1 MTRRLLLGYLAVTVE
16 VLLALELPLAFFY
29 SQREED
35 RFTAA
40 AEGDAVVLA
49 SYYEDVLDGGAP
61 IDPSQAERFAER
73 TGARVVVTDSNGI
86 SVLDTAA
93 AVDRDFSTR
102 PEVAQA
108 LRGER
113 ASGIRHSTT
122 LNTDL
127 LYVAV
132 PIASGGSVHG
142 MLRLTLDAHEV
153 AERVHRFWL
162 SLAAVAAVVL
172 GAVGVIGWAVARS
185 VTRPLRELQASAR
198 RFADGDLSVE
208 PIPAD
213 SPEEIV
219 ALADAMGV
227 MATRLDELLSAQR
240 AFVGD
245 ASHQLRSPLTA
256 LRLRLEN
263 LAAELGESG
272 QGAEVEAAI
281 DETRRL
287 SDLVSDL
294 LKLARAD
301 QPPPAERTDV
311 GVIATD
317 RIDTWS
323 AMADGADVALRLDR
337 PEGAVWASVVPGSVE
352 QILDNLLDNALAV
365 SPAGGEVTVTLERA
379 EDRVRLTV
387 ADQGPGLDD
396 EHKVRALERFWRG
409 GQATPGTGLGLP
421 IALGLAEASGGGLS
435 LADRPGGGLLVEVY
449 LPRINQSVTLTGQ
462 AASRT
467 K

>member
-1 MTRRLLLGYLAVTVE
+1 MTRRLLLGYLAVTVV

-113 ASGIRHSTT
+113 ASGIRHSKT

-162 SLAAVAAVVL
+162 SLAAVAAVGP
-172 GAVGVIGWAVARS
+172 GAGGGVGLAGGRS
-185 VTRPLRELQASAR
+185 VTRPLRGVQAPAR
-198 RFADGDLSVE
+198 RFA
-208 PIPAD
+208 
-213 SPEEIV
+213 
-219 ALADAMGV
+219 
-227 MATRLDELLSAQR
+227 
-240 AFVGD
+240 
-245 ASHQLRSPLTA
+245 
-256 LRLRLEN
+256 
-263 LAAELGESG
+263 
-272 QGAEVEAAI
+272 
-281 DETRRL
+281 
-287 SDLVSDL
+287 
-294 LKLARAD
+294 
-301 QPPPAERTDV
+301 
-311 GVIATD
+311 
-317 RIDTWS
+317 
-323 AMADGADVALRLDR
+323 
-337 PEGAVWASVVPGSVE
+337 
-352 QILDNLLDNALAV
+352 
-365 SPAGGEVTVTLERA
+365 
-379 EDRVRLTV
+379 
-387 ADQGPGLDD
+387 
-396 EHKVRALERFWRG
+396 
-409 GQATPGTGLGLP
+409 
-421 IALGLAEASGGGLS
+421 GGGLC
-435 LADRPGGGLLVEVY
+435 GGAIPCLL
-449 LPRINQSVTLTGQ
+449 
-462 AASRT
+462 
-467 K
+467 

>member
-1 MTRRLLLGYLAVTVE
+1 MTRRLLLGYLAVTVV

-185 VTRPLRELQASAR
+185 VTRPLRELQA
-198 RFADGDLSVE
+198 
-208 PIPAD
+208 
-213 SPEEIV
+213 
-219 ALADAMGV
+219 
-227 MATRLDELLSAQR
+227 
-240 AFVGD
+240 
-245 ASHQLRSPLTA
+245 
-256 LRLRLEN
+256 
-263 LAAELGESG
+263 
-272 QGAEVEAAI
+272 
-281 DETRRL
+281 
-287 SDLVSDL
+287 
-294 LKLARAD
+294 
-301 QPPPAERTDV
+301 
-311 GVIATD
+311 
-317 RIDTWS
+317 
-323 AMADGADVALRLDR
+323 
-337 PEGAVWASVVPGSVE
+337 
-352 QILDNLLDNALAV
+352 
-365 SPAGGEVTVTLERA
+365 
-379 EDRVRLTV
+379 
-387 ADQGPGLDD
+387 
-396 EHKVRALERFWRG
+396 
-409 GQATPGTGLGLP
+409 
-421 IALGLAEASGGGLS
+421 
-435 LADRPGGGLLVEVY
+435 
-449 LPRINQSVTLTGQ
+449 
-462 AASRT
+462 
-467 K
+467 

>member
-1 MTRRLLLGYLAVTVE
+1 
-16 VLLALELPLAFFY
+16 
-29 SQREED
+29 
-35 RFTAA
+35 
-40 AEGDAVVLA
+40 VVLA

-294 LKLARAD
+294 LKLARVD

-337 PEGAVWASVVPGSVE
+337 PDGAVWASVVPGSVE

-379 EDRVRLTV
+379 EGRVRLTV

-421 IALGLAEASGGGLS
+421 IAVGLAEASGGGLS

>member
-1 MTRRLLLGYLAVTVE
+1 M
-16 VLLALELPLAFFY
+16 
-29 SQREED
+29 
-35 RFTAA
+35 
-40 AEGDAVVLA
+40 LA

-113 ASGIRHSTT
+113 ASGIRHSKT

-337 PEGAVWASVVPGSVE
+337 PDGAVWASVVPGSVE

-379 EDRVRLTV
+379 EGRVRLTV
-387 ADQGPGLDD
+387 ADRGPGLDD

-421 IALGLAEASGGGLS
+421 IAVGLAEASGGGLS

-449 LPRINQSVTLTGQ
+449 LPRTDQSVTLTGQ